1 MIYEKIKNNID
12 YSDGWIQEELIP
24 LLGNKIKNKKA
35 VMLGASIYLDARADY
50 YDALLNITN

>member
-24 LLGNKIKNKKA
+24 LLGNKIKNKK
-35 VMLGASIYLDARADY
+35 
-50 YDALLNITN
+50 